1 MKHLTLPL
9 GAIALAL
16 AAPGFAQN
24 IEAIAPAA
32 AGHAP
37 AAMPRAAQ
45 RADLPP
51 IDAVTAGILDTP
63 GVNVANAQIAA
74 ARAQALAL
82 GISPYEPT
90 VTASYL
96 RRSVDREKT
105 YNEFDVTVARPFR
118 LPGKA
123 ALDRRSGQLGMEVAA
138 ARLEDALHQA
148 ALSLSGLWHDWLLAA
163 ALHRSDLQTASIYEA
178 ALKAVTRRMQ
188 LRDASQLEVDQAGA
202 ATALAQA
209 QVTSSRMA
217 MERAR
222 ATIEVTF
229 PRIPMPPEAPE
240 LTNPELPPEPLEQLQ
255 ALVVE
260 RSDEI
265 RAASLEADRLAS
277 LYRRARADRI
287 GDPSIGLRAFSE
299 RDGAER
305 GLGIVG
311 SIPLGRS
318 YRRASADVAAAQASA
333 AAREL
338 IQVRRSVGTI
348 AQTDLIE
355 ARTRLAGW
363 EANVRAATS
372 AAEAARR
379 TLRGHALGG
388 IDLTD
393 LLYAQRTANEAR
405 RAEITARA
413 EALRALFR
421 LRIDSH
427 TVWAET
433 HGD

>member
-1 MKHLTLPL
+1 
-9 GAIALAL
+9 
-16 AAPGFAQN
+16 
-24 IEAIAPAA
+24 
-32 AGHAP
+32 
-37 AAMPRAAQ
+37 
-45 RADLPP
+45 
-51 IDAVTAGILDTP
+51 
-63 GVNVANAQIAA
+63 
-74 ARAQALAL
+74 
-82 GISPYEPT
+82 
-90 VTASYL
+90 
-96 RRSVDREKT
+96 
-105 YNEFDVTVARPFR
+105 
-118 LPGKA
+118 
-123 ALDRRSGQLGMEVAA
+123 
-138 ARLEDALHQA
+138 
-148 ALSLSGLWHDWLLAA
+148 
-163 ALHRSDLQTASIYEA
+163 
-178 ALKAVTRRMQ
+178 MQ

-318 YRRASADVAAAQASA
+318 YRRASAD
-333 AAREL
+333 AREL